1 MGIAFVRKRDTMKKL
16 LTTFLAT
23 VVVCSLAFA
32 QGGSASRHKIALFT
46 PLYLD
51 SAFDA
56 GGGYRYDKTFP
67 KYIIPGLEFYQGAQ
81 AALDSLQKAG
91 APLEVFVYD
100 SRSRRNP
107 MARVLNS
114 PEMSNVELII
124 GHASSSE
131 VRLLADAAR
140 SRKVPFISATFPNDA
155 GVSNNPY
162 YVILNSTLRTHMEGI
177 YNYVQKYHSG
187 DNIILFRK
195 SGAQENMIRD
205 YLQDFSKSGGASMP
219 QIRIVDVG
227 SAFNSSQLLPHLDS
241 TRKNVVLAG
250 SLDVAFGSRLAE
262 HLATAGEYYPIT
274 LMGMPTWEDL
284 NLSKSA
290 YKNIEIAYSTPFYYN
305 RSSSFLNNLTED
317 FTSKTGGRPT
327 DMYYRGY
334 ETMLRFALLLLD
346 TKKDVASNLTRKGN
360 YIFTQFD
367 IQPVF
372 LDRNNMTLDY
382 FENKKLYFIRYVNG
396 VKTVTQ

>member
-1 MGIAFVRKRDTMKKL
+1 MKKL
-16 LTTFLAT
+16 LILIL
-23 VVVCSLAFA
+23 VAFVLSNQTWA
-32 QGGSASRHKIALFT
+32 QTAALYRHKIALFT

-81 AALDSLQKAG
+81 AALDSLNKAG

-107 MARVLNS
+107 MGRVLAS
-114 PEMSNVELII
+114 PEMKDVELII

-131 VRLLADAAR
+131 VRQLADAAR
-140 SRKVPFISATFPNDA
+140 TKKVPFISATFPNDA
-155 GVSNNPY
+155 GISSNPY

-177 YNYVQKYHSG
+177 ARYVQKYHSG
-187 DNIILFRK
+187 DNVILFRK
-195 SGAQENMIRD
+195 SGAQENQIRD
-205 YLQDFSKSGGASMP
+205 NLQEFTRSGGASGS
-219 QIRIVDVG
+219 QVKVVDIG
-227 SAFNSSQLLPHLDS
+227 SSFNSSQLLMHLDS
-241 TRKNVVLAG
+241 TRKNVVIAG
-250 SLDVAFGSRLAE
+250 SLDGTFGSRLAE
-262 HLATAGEYYPIT
+262 QLATAGEFYPIT
-274 LMGMPTWEDL
+274 LVGMPTWEDL
-284 NLSKSA
+284 SFSKSPF
-290 YKNIEIAYSTPFYYN
+290 KNIEIVYSTPFYYN
-305 RSSSFLNNLTED
+305 RTSSFLGELTKD
-317 FTSKTGGRPT
+317 FTAKAGGRPT

-360 YIFTQFD
+360 YVFTQFD

-372 LDRNNMTLDY
+372 LDKNNMTLDY
-382 FENKKLYFIRYVNG
+382 FENKKLYFVRYVNG

>member
-1 MGIAFVRKRDTMKKL
+1 MKKL
-16 LTTFLAT
+16 LTTFLCALVLCT
-23 VVVCSLAFA
+23 LAFA
-32 QGGSASRHKIALFT
+32 QGAQVSRHKIALFT
-46 PLYLD
+46 PLFLD

-56 GGGYRYDKTFP
+56 GGGYRYDKAFP

-114 PEMSNVELII
+114 PEMSDVELII

-131 VRLLADAAR
+131 VRLLADVAR
-140 SRKVPFISATFPNDA
+140 KKKVPFISATFPNDA
-155 GVSNNPY
+155 GITDNPY
-162 YVILNSTLRTHMEGI
+162 YVILNSTLRTHAQGI
-177 YNYVQKYHSG
+177 YSYVQKYHGG

-195 SGAQENMIRD
+195 SGTQENMIRD
-205 YLQDFSKSGGASMP
+205 YLLEAAKSGGAAAP
-219 QIRIVDVG
+219 QIKIVDVG
-227 SAFNSSQLLPHLDS
+227 SAFNSSQLLMHLD
-241 TRKNVVLAG
+241 TLRKNVVLTG
-250 SLDVAFGSRLAE
+250 SLDVAFGNRLAE
-262 HLATAGEYYPIT
+262 QLATAGEFYPTT
-274 LMGMPTWEDL
+274 LVGMPTWEDL
-284 NLSKSA
+284 SFSKSA
-290 YKNIEIAYSTPFYYN
+290 FKHIEIVYSTPFYYN
-305 RSSSFLNNLTED
+305 RSSSFLSNLAEE
-317 FTSKTGGRPT
+317 FTAKTSGRPT

-346 TKKDVASNLTRKGN
+346 TRKDVASNLTRKGN

-372 LDRNNMTLDY
+372 LDKNNMTLDY
-382 FENKKLYFIRYVNG
+382 FENKKLYFVRYVNG

>member
-1 MGIAFVRKRDTMKKL
+1 MKKL
-16 LTTFLAT
+16 SILIL
-23 VVVCSLAFA
+23 VAFVLSSTAWA
-32 QGGSASRHKIALFT
+32 QVELPYRHKIALFT

-81 AALDSLQKAG
+81 AALDSLNKAG

-100 SRSRRNP
+100 SRSRRTP
-107 MARVLNS
+107 MARTLAS
-114 PEMSNVELII
+114 PELNDVELII

-140 SRKVPFISATFPNDA
+140 KRKVPFISATFPNDA
-155 GVSNNPY
+155 GITDNPY
-162 YVILNSTLRTHMEGI
+162 YVILNSTLRTHVEGV
-177 YNYVQKYHSG
+177 YRYVQKYHSG

-195 SGAQENMIRD
+195 SGAQENQIRD
-205 YLQDFSKSGGASMP
+205 NLQEFSKTGGVSAP
-219 QIRIVDVG
+219 QIKVVDIG
-227 SAFNSSQLLPHLDS
+227 TSFNSSQLLMYLDS
-241 TRKNVVLAG
+241 TRKNVVLTG
-250 SLDVAFGSRLAE
+250 SLDAAFGRHLAE
-262 HLATAGEYYPIT
+262 QLATAGEFYPIT
-274 LMGMPTWEDL
+274 LIGMPTWEDL
-284 NLSKSA
+284 SFSKST
-290 YKNIEIAYSTPFYYN
+290 YKSIEIVYSTPFYYN
-305 RSSSFLNNLTED
+305 HTSSFLGELTKD
-317 FTSKTGGRPT
+317 FTARAGGKPT

-372 LDRNNMTLDY
+372 LDKNNMTLDY
-382 FENKKLYFIRYVNG
+382 FENKKLYYVRYVNG
-396 VKTVTQ
+396 VKTITN

>member
-1 MGIAFVRKRDTMKKL
+1 MKKL
-16 LTTFLAT
+16 LTVILAT
-23 VVVCSLAFA
+23 VVLCTLAFA
-32 QGGSASRHKIALFT
+32 QGIPTYRHKIALFA
-46 PLYLD
+46 PLHLD

-56 GGGYRYDKTFP
+56 GGGYRYGKTFP

-81 AALDSLQKAG
+81 AALDSLNKAG

-124 GHASSSE
+124 GHASASE
-131 VRLLADAAR
+131 VRMLADAAR
-140 SRKVPFISATFPNDA
+140 NKKVPFISATFPNDA

-177 YNYVQKYHSG
+177 ASYIQKYHSG

-195 SGAQENMIRD
+195 SGAQETMIRD
-205 YLQDFSKSGGASMP
+205 YLQEFTRTAGASAP
-219 QIRIVDVG
+219 QMKIVDIG
-227 SAFNSSQLLPHLDS
+227 SAFNSSQLLMHLDS

-250 SLDVAFGSRLAE
+250 SLDVAFGNRLADQ
-262 HLATAGEYYPIT
+262 LATAGEYYPIT
-274 LMGMPTWEDL
+274 LVGMPTWEDL
-284 NLSKSA
+284 NFSKSA

-305 RSSSFLNNLTED
+305 RSSSFLGNLTEE
-317 FTSKTGGRPT
+317 FTARTGGRPT

-372 LDRNNMTLDY
+372 LDRNDMTLDY
-382 FENKKLYFIRYVNG
+382 FENKKLYFVRFVNG
-396 VKTVTQ
+396 VRTITQ